1 MWVLKDV
8 VVMSWNRVRV
18 LKWIVDDCIVDWYVD
33 GCSVG
38 ELIWWRSVYVKARG
52 EVIDV
57 SWIGLWVEDV
67 RFEDYCELDWSVVWL
82 NVCGLCDLKWVSIG
96 YEWFGWGIELIANGV
111 NELIWIDIGMKW
123 LIRSRMCYGEG
134 WNWEF
139 DVNKCVC
146 VRELIIVGYWLCDY
160 CVLDVWNVGEVRSMW
175 IVSVDECCKLYYG
188 YDVDLIGENECEK
201 WLIEF
206 ECEKWLKEFEC
217 EKWLKEL
224 RWVEWICIGRYVLI
238 WWLWL
243 SLIWE

>member
-1 MWVLKDV
+1 MDV
-8 VVMSWNRVRV
+8 VLVSW
-18 LKWIVDDCIVDWYVD
+18 YD
-33 GCSVG
+33 GEV
-38 ELIWWRSVYVKARG
+38 IDVKARG

-82 NVCGLCDLKWVSIG
+82 NVCGLCDLKWVIIG
-96 YEWFGWGIELIANGV
+96 DECFGWGIELIANGV

-188 YDVDLIGENECEK
+188 YDVDLIGENDWKSLNVRNDWKSLNVRNDWKSCV
-201 WLIEF
+201 
-206 ECEKWLKEFEC
+206 
-217 EKWLKEL
+217 EL
-224 RWVEWICIGRYVLI
+224 NGYVLADMY
-238 WWLWL
+238 WFGGCDWVWFE
-243 SLIWE
+243 SNDWMNE

>member
-1 MWVLKDV
+1 M
-8 VVMSWNRVRV
+8 RV
-18 LKWIVDDCIVDWYVD
+18 LKWIVDDCIVDWDVD

-82 NVCGLCDLKWVSIG
+82 NVCGLCDLKWVIIG
-96 YEWFGWGIELIANGV
+96 DECFGWGIELIANGV

-188 YDVDLIGENECEK
+188 YDVDLIDEN
-201 WLIEF
+201 
-206 ECEKWLKEFEC
+206 EC

-224 RWVEWICIGRYVLI
+224 RWVDSICIGRYWFGGCDWV
-238 WWLWL
+238 WFESNDWMN
-243 SLIWE
+243 E

>member
-1 MWVLKDV
+1 MWKQEVKWLMWV
-8 VVMSWNRVRV
+8 
-18 LKWIVDDCIVDWYVD
+18 
-33 GCSVG
+33 
-38 ELIWWRSVYVKARG
+38 
-52 EVIDV
+52 
-57 SWIGLWVEDV
+57 GLWVEDV

-82 NVCGLCDLKWVSIG
+82 NVCGLCDLKWVIIG
-96 YEWFGWGIELIANGV
+96 DECFGWGIELIANGV

-123 LIRSRMCYGEG
+123 LRRSRMCYGEG

-201 WLIEF
+201 WLKDLPSLESISIGSYSFCHCHSVRF
-206 ECEKWLKEFEC
+206 ESNDWMKE
-217 EKWLKEL
+217 
-224 RWVEWICIGRYVLI
+224 
-238 WWLWL
+238 
-243 SLIWE
+243 

>member
-1 MWVLKDV
+1 MDV
-8 VVMSWNRVRV
+8 VLVSW
-18 LKWIVDDCIVDWYVD
+18 YD
-33 GCSVG
+33 GEV
-38 ELIWWRSVYVKARG
+38 IDVKARG

-82 NVCGLCDLKWVSIG
+82 NVCGLCDLKWVIIG
-96 YEWFGWGIELIANGV
+96 DECFGWGIELIANGV

-201 WLIEF
+201 WLKDLPSLESISIGSYSFGGCHSVQF
-206 ECEKWLKEFEC
+206 ESNDWMKE
-217 EKWLKEL
+217 
-224 RWVEWICIGRYVLI
+224 
-238 WWLWL
+238 
-243 SLIWE
+243 

>member
-1 MWVLKDV
+1 MDV
-8 VVMSWNRVRV
+8 VLVSW
-18 LKWIVDDCIVDWYVD
+18 YD
-33 GCSVG
+33 GEVIDVKARG
-38 ELIWWRSVYVKARG
+38 EVIDVKARG

-82 NVCGLCDLKWVSIG
+82 NVCGLCDLKWVIIG
-96 YEWFGWGIELIANGV
+96 DECFGWGIELIANGV

-201 WLIEF
+201 WLKDLPSLESISIGSYSFCHCHSVRF
-206 ECEKWLKEFEC
+206 ESNDWMNE
-217 EKWLKEL
+217 
-224 RWVEWICIGRYVLI
+224 
-238 WWLWL
+238 
-243 SLIWE
+243 

>member
-1 MWVLKDV
+1 MDV
-8 VVMSWNRVRV
+8 VLVSW
-18 LKWIVDDCIVDWYVD
+18 YD
-33 GCSVG
+33 GEVIDVKARG
-38 ELIWWRSVYVKARG
+38 EVIDVKARG

-82 NVCGLCDLKWVSIG
+82 NVCGLCDLKWVIIG
-96 YEWFGWGIELIANGV
+96 DEWFGWGIELIANGV

-201 WLIEF
+201 WL
-206 ECEKWLKEFEC
+206 
-217 EKWLKEL
+217 KEL
-224 RWVEWICIGRYVLI
+224 RWVDSICIGRYWFGGCDWV
-238 WWLWL
+238 WFESNDWMN
-243 SLIWE
+243 E